1 MLAAAVIPYVPEEHD
16 FSLQDLLKHLTSKLS
31 VECELIEVEE
41 YGEPIPEI
49 QVKTSTP
56 LSIRIE
62 DDAELVDDDLGYL
75 AENGEGVLP
84 IDWFDVLL
92 RCTARLEVGES
103 EEEWVEPDEN
113 GIMELDVYSNLDLTL
128 PDVRAV
134 VRELARFVDG
144 FAYDYVNDEW
154 LVERGKL

>member
-1 MLAAAVIPYVPEEHD
+1 MLAAALIPYVPEERN
-16 FSLQDLLKHLTSKLS
+16 FTLQDLLKYLTSKLG
-31 VECELIEVEE
+31 VECELTEVEE
-41 YGEPIPEI
+41 YGESIPEI

-62 DDAELVDDDLGYL
+62 DDADLVYDDLGYL
-75 AENGEGVLP
+75 AENGEGILP
-84 IDWFDVLL
+84 LDWFDVLL

-113 GIMELDVYSNLDLTL
+113 GVMELDVYSNLDLTL

-134 VRELARFVDG
+134 VLELARFVDG
-144 FAYDYVNDEW
+144 YAYDYVNDEW
-154 LVERGKL
+154 LVGAG

>member
-1 MLAAAVIPYVPEEHD
+1 MLAAALIPYVSEERN
-16 FSLQDLLKHLTSKLS
+16 FTLQDLLTYLTSKLG
-31 VECELIEVEE
+31 VECELTEVDE

-62 DDAELVDDDLGYL
+62 DDADLVYDDLGYL
-75 AENGEGVLP
+75 AENGEDVLP
-84 IDWFDVLL
+84 LDWFDVLL

-103 EEEWVEPDEN
+103 EDEWVEPDEN
-113 GIMELDVYSNLDLTL
+113 GVMELDVYSNLDLTL

-134 VRELARFVDG
+134 ILELARFVDG
-144 FAYDYVNDEW
+144 YAYDNVNNEW
-154 LVERGKL
+154 LVGAG